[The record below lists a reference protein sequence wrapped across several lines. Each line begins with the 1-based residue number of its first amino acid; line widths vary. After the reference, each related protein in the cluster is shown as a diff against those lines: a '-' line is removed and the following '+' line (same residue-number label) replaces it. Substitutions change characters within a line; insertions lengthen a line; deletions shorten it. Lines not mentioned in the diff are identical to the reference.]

1 MGNMNV
7 NCLLAAMKDVLKENS
22 YVSFELYDMP
32 NMRTESVPL
41 NEWLIDPEDEILKAN
56 VINFDIKIDKNY
68 GYLMFTIFITM

>member
-1 MGNMNV
+1 MNV

-22 YVSFELYDMP
+22 YVAFELYDMP

>member
-1 MGNMNV
+1 MNV
-7 NCLLAAMKDVLKENS
+7 YCLLAAMKDDLKENA
-22 YVSFELYDMP
+22 YVEFVMYDMP

-56 VINFDIKIDKNY
+56 VIKFDIDADKNY

>member
-1 MGNMNV
+1 MNV
-7 NCLLAAMKDVLKENS
+7 YCLLAAMKDDLKENA
-22 YVSFELYDMP
+22 YVEFVMYDMP

-56 VINFDIKIDKNY
+56 VIKFDIETDKNY

>member
-1 MGNMNV
+1 
-7 NCLLAAMKDVLKENS
+7 
-22 YVSFELYDMP
+22 
-32 NMRTESVPL
+32 MRTESVPL

>member
-1 MGNMNV
+1 MNV
-7 NCLLAAMKDVLKENS
+7 YCLLAAMKDDLKENA
-22 YVSFELYDMP
+22 YVEFAMYDMP

-56 VINFDIKIDKNY
+56 VIKFDIKTDKNY

>member
-1 MGNMNV
+1 MNV
-7 NCLLAAMKDVLKENS
+7 YCLLAAMKDNLKENA
-22 YVSFELYDMP
+22 YVEFARYDMP

-56 VINFDIKIDKNY
+56 VIKFDIDADKNY